1 MMQPDIRGFGA
12 LVGQSFLAPAATAR
26 ILIGLGLSRAVLW
39 QAMLLVT
46 VLSVLLVAITQGAM
60 PNVPPPANGAPPRE
74 MTPFSYGLILG
85 GSLVLL
91 VFALHFTG
99 QALGGIGDFGAALT
113 LVVWLEVLAM
123 MIRLGQSAV
132 MLLLPALGG
141 MVSVLGLGLLF
152 WVLLNFINVLHGFDS
167 LWKSAFALLLAVV
180 GISLGVTLILTL
192 IGVGA
197 TGGRLDV

>member
-1 MMQPDIRGFGA
+1 
-12 LVGQSFLAPAATAR
+12 
-26 ILIGLGLSRAVLW
+26 
-39 QAMLLVT
+39 
-46 VLSVLLVAITQGAM
+46 
-60 PNVPPPANGAPPRE
+60 
-74 MTPFSYGLILG
+74 
-85 GSLVLL
+85 
-91 VFALHFTG
+91 
-99 QALGGIGDFGAALT
+99 
-113 LVVWLEVLAM
+113 
-123 MIRLGQSAV
+123 
-132 MLLLPALGG
+132 